1 MGDEF
6 RLELWMKRAVSFTR
20 APAKPDCLRMRS
32 QIHLGVYNDSEK
44 HVAANEPVE
53 LSLSLEIIKMS
64 TFESYADSQHC
75 R

>member
-6 RLELWMKRAVSFTR
+6 RLELWMKRGVSFTR
-20 APAKPDCLRMRS
+20 AHAKSHCLRMRR
-32 QIHLGVYNDSEK
+32 QIHPGVNNDSAKQTE
-44 HVAANEPVE
+44 ANEPVE